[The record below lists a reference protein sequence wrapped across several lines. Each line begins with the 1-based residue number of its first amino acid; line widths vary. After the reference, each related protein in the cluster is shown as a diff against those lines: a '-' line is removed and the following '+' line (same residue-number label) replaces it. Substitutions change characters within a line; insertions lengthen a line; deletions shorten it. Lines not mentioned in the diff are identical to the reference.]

1 MWCITSLS
9 TCMEIFF
16 FVIEIDL
23 SELGALSEGRY
34 KDIDLR

>member
-1 MWCITSLS
+1 VVHNFTQYMHGD
-9 TCMEIFF
+9 FF